1 MKKISMLL
9 VLLLAMAMGSHRVFA
24 QSVTVT
30 LMPGWNWISNPT
42 MDTLDFAAV
51 LGSFT
56 PAVGDIIQSQWGSSS
71 YLSNGQ
77 WRGNVSQFYPGYGYM
92 YKSNRTMP
100 VMLTF
105 NAQQPAPQV
114 IVTTAEPT
122 DITTNSATCG
132 GNVASSDGDY
142 VSVTLRGICWSTN
155 PNPTFNDNY
164 VEVGNCIGS
173 FTASMTDLSIG
184 TTYYVRAFAVTAN
197 GTFYGEEKTFST
209 RDGIPIVNTSPALN
223 LSVGGCA
230 ICGGTITDDG
240 GLEILERG
248 VCWSTSPNPTIDDS
262 HTYDGN
268 GLGVFNSRI
277 SGLTSSTTYYVRAY
291 ATNEYSTAYGDEL
304 SFVTTDIPTGVINGL
319 FTINSNGDQVY
330 FSQGNLQYIGSAS
343 TPYYRFSDNQYD
355 MLGAAN
361 QSSLDIDLLST
372 RFQYDWS
379 DIVIENGGNES
390 GIWHV
395 LGMGEWIYLTMQ
407 RATSSGIPST
417 LAKVNNVDGLL
428 VPPDD
433 WDADLYPLS
442 VNLSSSES
450 NVISLDDWN
459 TILEPS
465 GVLFLPCAGGIR
477 DFSGNWGYWDGPGNY
492 WASDGYYPDPP
503 IQQCILFRDGVN
515 SSVHTNNAHV
525 YCRLSVRLVKNYNP

>member
-1 MKKISMLL
+1 MFLT
-9 VLLLAMAMGSHRVFA
+9 LLLAITIGSQHAFSQA
-24 QSVTVT
+24 VTIT
-30 LMPGWNWISNPT
+30 LTPGWNWISYPNAIAMEVNEALATYTPLEGD
-42 MDTLDFAAV
+42 MVKGAYSFAV
-51 LGSFT
+51 YDQGSWIGGLTHFM
-56 PAVGDIIQSQWGSSS
+56 
-71 YLSNGQ
+71 
-77 WRGNVSQFYPGYGYM
+77 PGRGYM
-92 YKSNRTMP
+92 YYSTRNEVTSF
-100 VMLTF
+100 VFTQ
-105 NAQQPAPQV
+105 ATSSIVATAQPA
-114 IVTTAEPT
+114 
-122 DITTNSATCG
+122 DITDVSAVVG
-132 GNVASSDGDY
+132 GV
-142 VSVTLRGICWSTN
+142 VTL
-155 PNPTFNDNY
+155 P
-164 VEVGNCIGS
+164 EGS
-173 FTASMTDLSIG
+173 HVFL
-184 TTYYVRAFAVTAN
+184 
-197 GTFYGEEKTFST
+197 
-209 RDGIPIVNTSPALN
+209 
-223 LSVGGCA
+223 
-230 ICGGTITDDG
+230 
-240 GLEILERG
+240 RG
-248 VCWSTSPNPTIDDS
+248 VCWGTEPNPDI
-262 HTYDGN
+262 DGN
-268 GLGVFNSRI
+268 HTSDGSGIGAFVSILEGLDI
-277 SGLTSSTTYYVRAY
+277 ETTYHIRAY
-291 ATNEYSTAYGDEL
+291 AVTDYGLAYGSD
-304 SFVTTDIPTGVINGL
+304 VTFTTGLVYTITATSNPEEGGEISGMGTYQEGTECTLTATPNEGYTFTNWTENGSVVSMNASYTFTVNGNRTLVANFETSVPVGAINGL
-319 FTINSNGDQVY
+319 FTINASGDQVY

-477 DFSGNWGYWDGPGNY
+477 DLPSGNWGYWDGPGNY

-503 IQQCILFRDGVN
+503 IQDCILFRDGVN
-515 SSVHTNNAHV
+515 SSVCTNNAHV